1 MRFIVP
7 KKLSKA
13 ERLRIKKQ
21 IGMCMY
27 QAETAITNMTSI
39 ISGSTDAR
47 RILKLKQA
55 LLTLRVEY
63 NRIKIRYED
72 EAN

>member
-1 MRFIVP
+1 MP
-7 KKLSKA
+7 KKLSKD
-13 ERLRIKKQ
+13 ERHRIKKHLEL
-21 IGMCMY
+21 CMS
-27 QAETAITNMTSI
+27 QAESAIISMTNI
-39 ISGSTDAR
+39 ISGTTEHR

-55 LLTLRVEY
+55 LLSLKVEY